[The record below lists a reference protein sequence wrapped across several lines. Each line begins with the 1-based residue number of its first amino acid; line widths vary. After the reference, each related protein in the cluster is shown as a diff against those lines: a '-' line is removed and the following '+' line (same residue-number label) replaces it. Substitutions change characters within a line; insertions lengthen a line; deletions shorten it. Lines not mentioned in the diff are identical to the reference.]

1 LREDN
6 VSEQTASEALAD
18 CMEESERVLTMIDT
32 LMSVAEAE
40 AGVMKLKLVP
50 TDLAQILRES
60 FDLYEHVAEDKSLAV
75 QLNSSSGM
83 IATADP
89 QRVRIVFANL
99 VDNAMKYTPER
110 GKIVAIIKR
119 MDDLIVLQ
127 LQDSGP
133 GIAEKDMEKIWDR
146 LFRADKSRSQRGL
159 GLGLS
164 LVKAIVEAHEGY
176 VEVKSQLGRGSV
188 FTVAFKARLDEGKLE
203 VAPQE
208 QLA

>member
-1 LREDN
+1 
-6 VSEQTASEALAD
+6 
-18 CMEESERVLTMIDT
+18 
-32 LMSVAEAE
+32 
-40 AGVMKLKLVP
+40 
-50 TDLAQILRES
+50 
-60 FDLYEHVAEDKSLAV
+60 
-75 QLNSSSGM
+75 
-83 IATADP
+83 
-89 QRVRIVFANL
+89 
-99 VDNAMKYTPER
+99 MKYTPEG
-110 GKIVAIIKR
+110 GKIVASIKR
-119 MDDLIVLQ
+119 MDDLLVLQ

-188 FTVAFKARLDEGKLE
+188 FTVAFKARLDEGKPE
-203 VAPQE
+203 DAPQK

>member
-1 LREDN
+1 
-6 VSEQTASEALAD
+6 
-18 CMEESERVLTMIDT
+18 MEESERVLTMIDT

-40 AGVMKLKLVP
+40 AGVMKLKLAP

-83 IATADP
+83 IASADP

-110 GKIVAIIKR
+110 GKIVGSIKR

-127 LQDSGP
+127 LQDSGS

-188 FTVAFKARLDEGKLE
+188 FTVAFKARLDEDASQK
-203 VAPQE
+203 

>member
-1 LREDN
+1 
-6 VSEQTASEALAD
+6 
-18 CMEESERVLTMIDT
+18 
-32 LMSVAEAE
+32 
-40 AGVMKLKLVP
+40 
-50 TDLAQILRES
+50 
-60 FDLYEHVAEDKSLAV
+60 VAEDKSLVV

-110 GKIVAIIKR
+110 GKIVASIKR

-188 FTVAFKARLDEGKLE
+188 FTVAFKARLDEGKPE
-203 VAPQE
+203 DAPQK